1 MKGTLI
7 IKEILACGRGRA
19 LYRKIGTSKMGAR
32 AFPGM
37 SVLTQTRRNGLF
49 LGFLFRGN
57 EATLPP

>member
-19 LYRKIGTSKMGAR
+19 LYRKIGTDKMGAR
-32 AFPGM
+32 AFRA

-49 LGFLFRGN
+49 LGFLFRRN

>member
-19 LYRKIGTSKMGAR
+19 LSRKIGTGKRGTLL
-32 AFPGM
+32 PGV

-49 LGFLFRGN
+49 LGFLFRRN